1 MLLWTAWNLLK
12 NVVFSFFKTKDK
24 FTQTYVDHHQHD
36 TVHTRT
42 TNQTSDSIEPIE
54 PIELQD
60 SNQYTGQGQTR
71 TGT

>member
-24 FTQTYVDHHQHD
+24 FTQTYVHHHRHD

-42 TNQTSDSIEPIE
+42 TNQTSDSLE

>member
-42 TNQTSDSIEPIE
+42 TNRTSDSLE